1 MTVLNAFPC
10 PSCGGSLA
18 KCTDSRPV
26 ESFQGM
32 RAIRRRRECSACGER
47 HTTMEILRDDA
58 LKSRLGIADEVIN
71 TTRDLLRK
79 NVIERLRGMYG

>member
-1 MTVLNAFPC
+1 MTALNAFPC

-18 KCTDSRPV
+18 MVTDSRPV

-71 TTRDLLRK
+71 TTRGLLRK
-79 NVIERLRGMYG
+79 NVIERLRGIYR